1 MQTFYQILALLGAG
15 FIIWILYRTI
25 KTRPE
30 QFSREKLNQ
39 SFLSMGILALF
50 LIGFVGLLVLM
61 LRY

>member
-1 MQTFYQILALLGAG
+1 METFYQILALLGSA

-25 KTRPE
+25 KNRPE
-30 QFSREKLNQ
+30 QFSREKLNK